1 MDKTSWS
8 FLRKSIFRQMKQ
20 GHKVQVCSQEQYDSQ
35 VIIFQAVRLIH
46 EWMEEK
52 LQTYS
57 SKDTECPNHNTWMI
71 SCKLTFLFSAW
82 SESHESWAAMPPKV
96 MVLIKI
102 YQFQVPDHD
111 ELLGKWPRCETNI
124 YWFKKSA
131 ERHGNPA
138 QGETCDEHNNLWL
151 SFRIRENEN
160 LAACSLQISNDLFRC
175 PKSTH

>member
-1 MDKTSWS
+1 
-8 FLRKSIFRQMKQ
+8 
-20 GHKVQVCSQEQYDSQ
+20 
-35 VIIFQAVRLIH
+35 
-46 EWMEEK
+46 MEEK

-175 PKSTH
+175 PKSTHLSLLIGIILISVSFVSCHRGSTTGIFENFLSRVLFSIEYL

>member
-8 FLRKSIFRQMKQ
+8 FLRKSIFVIWNR
-20 GHKVQVCSQEQYDSQ
+20 GHSVEVCSQEQYDPQ
-35 VIIFQAVRLIH
+35 VIIFQVARLIH

-57 SKDTECPNHNTWMI
+57 SKDTECCKIQDTE

-102 YQFQVPDHD
+102 YQFQVPDHE

-124 YWFKKSA
+124 Y
-131 ERHGNPA
+131 
-138 QGETCDEHNNLWL
+138 
-151 SFRIRENEN
+151 
-160 LAACSLQISNDLFRC
+160 
-175 PKSTH
+175 